1 MTSVLLYYILRID
14 TFYKNIESGVISI
27 FDDGPNAAFIYNLL
41 KYFAIPLLLLIITVF
56 IISLLITRYLFEKN
70 IIPKETLEIK
80 IDTFLTEIIFSDY
93 SIPLIKLKIKSFI
106 DEEQIPFEKK
116 WCRESILSKIITVK
130 QNINSV
136 NPHQLL
142 LVYKYFGFEFYSKKL
157 ILSRKWHRKS
167 KGIYHYQMLDY
178 KIKKGYIKPYINDK
192 NRFLKSNALIALI
205 SLSDEKFD
213 ILNNYQDKLSKADE
227 LKILDIIY
235 QKKSTIPKRIGHWLT
250 NENTSI
256 VILAVK
262 LMIQY
267 RETLTIP
274 QICSLLANQDLLVRK
289 ETILAIRELVTVEAN
304 DCLMA
309 HYPHETDKRNRISI
323 LKTFGIIGNMQTN
336 RFVSGLLS
344 EEEDLEIKFEIIHC
358 LLKIDRTYFEGY
370 SVEDQTEGDIINRI
384 VLHVNN
390 PYLI

>member
-1 MTSVLLYYILRID
+1 MTSVLLYILRID
-14 TFYKNIESGVISI
+14 TFYKKIGSGVISI

-41 KYFAIPLLLLIITVF
+41 KYFAIPFLLF
-56 IISLLITRYLFEKN
+56 IIIVGIVSLLITRCFFEKN
-70 IIPKETLEIK
+70 ILPKENLEIK
-80 IDTFLTEIIFSDY
+80 INSFLTEIIFSDY
-93 SIPLIKLKIKSFI
+93 SIPLIKQRIKSFI
-106 DEEQIPFEKK
+106 VEEQIPFEKK
-116 WCRESILSKIITVK
+116 WCRELILSKIITIK

-142 LVYKYFGFEFYSKKL
+142 LVYKYFGFQFYSKKL

-192 NRFLKSNALIALI
+192 NKFLKSNALIALI

-213 ILNNYQDKLSKADE
+213 LLDNYPEKLSKADE

-235 QKKSTIPKRIGHWLT
+235 QKKSTIPKRIDKWLT

-267 RETLTIP
+267 RETLTIA
-274 QICSLLANQDLLVRK
+274 QICHLLSNPDLMVRK

-304 DCLMA
+304 DCLIA
-309 HYPHETDKRNRISI
+309 HYPKETDKRNKISI
-323 LKTFGIIGNMQTN
+323 LKTFSVIGNMQTN
-336 RFVSGLLS
+336 HFVSGLIS
-344 EEEDLEIKFEIIHC
+344 EEKDLEIKFEIIHC
-358 LLKIDRTYFEGY
+358 LLKIDKTYFEDY
-370 SVEDQTEGDIINRI
+370 SAEDQTESDIISRI

>member
-14 TFYKNIESGVISI
+14 TFYKKIGSGVISI

-41 KYFAIPLLLLIITVF
+41 KYFGIPLLLLIMTAVVA
-56 IISLLITRYLFEKN
+56 SLLITRYLFEKN
-70 IIPKETLEIK
+70 IIPKENLEIK
-80 IDTFLTEIIFSDY
+80 INSFLTEIIFSDY
-93 SIPLIKLKIKSFI
+93 SIPLIKLKIKSFLE
-106 DEEQIPFEKK
+106 EEQIPFEKK
-116 WCRESILSKIITVK
+116 WCRELILSKIIIVK

-142 LVYKYFGFEFYSKKL
+142 LVYKYFGFQFYTKKL
-157 ILSRKWHRKS
+157 ILSRKWHQKS

-178 KIKKGYIKPYINDK
+178 KIKKGYIKPYINNK

-213 ILNNYQDKLSKADE
+213 ILDNYPEKLSKADE

-235 QKKSTIPKRIGHWLT
+235 QKKSTIPKRINNWLT
-250 NENTSI
+250 NGNTSI

-267 RETLTIP
+267 RETLTIA
-274 QICSLLANQDLLVRK
+274 QISNLLSHPDLMVRK
-289 ETILAIRELVTVEAN
+289 ETILAIRELVTVQAN
-304 DCLMA
+304 DALIA

-323 LKTFGIIGNMQTN
+323 LKTFGVIGNMQTN
-336 RFVSGLLS
+336 RFASGLLS
-344 EEEDLEIKFEIIHC
+344 EEKDLEIKFEIIHC
-358 LLKIDRTYFEGY
+358 LIKIDKTYFEDY
-370 SVEDQTEGDIINRI
+370 TVEDQTENDIISRI
-384 VLHVNN
+384 VSHVNN